1 MSAKLLHTL
10 SDENPDLQKQIG
22 CMNGIFQLFD
32 RHHFLGGRRIN
43 GHTHKRLP
51 PGQGMEPNNA
61 PHKAKDKNPKKFVKE
76 KQRISTESSRTSFS
90 SSSCSSTF
98 SSVDCNRT
106 AQTESFSHS
115 QTGFP
120 NTPSRDLPMTQPDAS
135 PRLGRQSLD
144 LRDIVKDSI
153 YREACGLSVKT
164 AWKKEAVSHA
174 VKHIDSP
181 RPMRLSKEPIKVP
194 VLDESLRTFGK
205 LRGPPRNSNERKD
218 GSLVLTPRD
227 APRFSYDGRESRD
240 TFKSAIKLKDLP
252 RLSLDSRESS
262 MRGSASE
269 LKSNYLLRDLQ
280 KGNGNSSK
288 MLSPQQE
295 PGSNKRPSG
304 VVAKLMGLDAFPD
317 SSMSINDGQMEAC
330 PDGDTNPFSRSS
342 KAAGE
347 SKQHR
352 ISGSP
357 RNSHKDPVS
366 PRLRNAGSVMKPTS
380 TSRFPIEPAPWKQ
393 LDGSQGPQKPTF
405 KHREAATKTLN
416 STPSIYGEIEKRL
429 TELEF
434 KKSGKDLRALKRIL
448 EAMQKTKETIE
459 AKKDHNS
466 NSVSQT
472 SNSLGCSS
480 PVRSSKVANSRN
492 LQSNSPMSATIRG
505 TSSPTSFK
513 SPIVIMKPAKLIEKS
528 HNLASSAI
536 PIDGLS
542 GLPRLQTG
550 DLVGSR
556 KDSVDKQTAK
566 DLTPRNKHLKEPSS
580 QPSRLLDKSSADRSS
595 RLTKTS
601 KVHQKINEE
610 NTSSSG
616 RNSGAVSPRLQ
627 QKKLELDKQSRS
639 TTPSPESS
647 RVRRQSSRQLTE
659 PSSPARKLRQRAPN
673 LLQSDDQLS
682 EISGDSRNL
691 SYQGDADSI
700 QSESNIS
707 LVSQIDIEVTS
718 IDRSGGINSISFQH
732 GGQKHKNG
740 DGTMTKFATATQE
753 QPSPVSVLDAA
764 FYKDDLPSP
773 VKKISNAFKDDETL
787 NYDEMEWA
795 TVGLNHLYD
804 SSRPSLS
811 SDINHKK
818 LENIENLVQRIRE
831 LNSTHNEFSVDL
843 IASLCDKTNPDHR
856 YISEILLASGLLRD
870 CSGLMITKLHQS
882 SHPINPKLFLVLEQ
896 NRDVAN
902 ILNDKYS
909 SQNTAQS
916 KLQRKLIFDVVNEI
930 LFQKLAF
937 TGSSEPCFLP
947 NKIVRR
953 SQNGQELLREL
964 CSEIDQLQGN
974 NSDCSLENEVSWED
988 IMHRSANRADFHG
1001 EVSGIALDVERLIFK
1016 DLIGEVL
1023 NGEAALSRA
1032 RPRGHHYRQLFP
1044 K

>member
-61 PHKAKDKNPKKFVKE
+61 PHKAKVRIHYYKLFQDKNPKKFVKE

-218 GSLVLTPRD
+218 GSL
-227 APRFSYDGRESRD
+227 
-240 TFKSAIKLKDLP
+240 
-252 RLSLDSRESS
+252 
-262 MRGSASE
+262 
-269 LKSNYLLRDLQ
+269 

-773 VKKISNAFKDDETL
+773 VKKISNAFK
-787 NYDEMEWA
+787 
-795 TVGLNHLYD
+795 
-804 SSRPSLS
+804 
-811 SDINHKK
+811 
-818 LENIENLVQRIRE
+818 
-831 LNSTHNEFSVDL
+831 
-843 IASLCDKTNPDHR
+843 
-856 YISEILLASGLLRD
+856 
-870 CSGLMITKLHQS
+870 
-882 SHPINPKLFLVLEQ
+882 
-896 NRDVAN
+896 
-902 ILNDKYS
+902 
-909 SQNTAQS
+909 
-916 KLQRKLIFDVVNEI
+916 
-930 LFQKLAF
+930 
-937 TGSSEPCFLP
+937 
-947 NKIVRR
+947 
-953 SQNGQELLREL
+953 
-964 CSEIDQLQGN
+964 EIDQLQGN

>member
-1 MSAKLLHTL
+1 M
-10 SDENPDLQKQIG
+10 
-22 CMNGIFQLFD
+22 
-32 RHHFLGGRRIN
+32 
-43 GHTHKRLP
+43 
-51 PGQGMEPNNA
+51 
-61 PHKAKDKNPKKFVKE
+61 
-76 KQRISTESSRTSFS
+76 
-90 SSSCSSTF
+90 
-98 SSVDCNRT
+98 
-106 AQTESFSHS
+106 
-115 QTGFP
+115 
-120 NTPSRDLPMTQPDAS
+120 
-135 PRLGRQSLD
+135 
-144 LRDIVKDSI
+144 
-153 YREACGLSVKT
+153 
-164 AWKKEAVSHA
+164 
-174 VKHIDSP
+174 
-181 RPMRLSKEPIKVP
+181 
-194 VLDESLRTFGK
+194 
-205 LRGPPRNSNERKD
+205 
-218 GSLVLTPRD
+218 
-227 APRFSYDGRESRD
+227 
-240 TFKSAIKLKDLP
+240 
-252 RLSLDSRESS
+252 
-262 MRGSASE
+262 
-269 LKSNYLLRDLQ
+269 
-280 KGNGNSSK
+280 
-288 MLSPQQE
+288 
-295 PGSNKRPSG
+295 
-304 VVAKLMGLDAFPD
+304 
-317 SSMSINDGQMEAC
+317 
-330 PDGDTNPFSRSS
+330 
-342 KAAGE
+342 
-347 SKQHR
+347 
-352 ISGSP
+352 
-357 RNSHKDPVS
+357 
-366 PRLRNAGSVMKPTS
+366 
-380 TSRFPIEPAPWKQ
+380 
-393 LDGSQGPQKPTF
+393 
-405 KHREAATKTLN
+405 
-416 STPSIYGEIEKRL
+416 

-550 DLVGSR
+550 DLV
-556 KDSVDKQTAK
+556 A
-566 DLTPRNKHLKEPSS
+566 P
-580 QPSRLLDKSSADRSS
+580 ADRSS

-659 PSSPARKLRQRAPN
+659 PTLLLEKLRQRAPN
-673 LLQSDDQLS
+673 LLQVNDQLS

-691 SYQGDADSI
+691 SYQ
-700 QSESNIS
+700 
-707 LVSQIDIEVTS
+707 
-718 IDRSGGINSISFQH
+718 
-732 GGQKHKNG
+732 NG

-773 VKKISNAFKDDETL
+773 VKKISTL
-787 NYDEMEWA
+787 SK
-795 TVGLNHLYD
+795 V
-804 SSRPSLS
+804 S
-811 SDINHKK
+811 
-818 LENIENLVQRIRE
+818 
-831 LNSTHNEFSVDL
+831 
-843 IASLCDKTNPDHR
+843 
-856 YISEILLASGLLRD
+856 SEIALA
-870 CSGLMITKLHQS
+870 LMITKLHQS

>member
-153 YREACGLSVKT
+153 YREACG
-164 AWKKEAVSHA
+164 
-174 VKHIDSP
+174 
-181 RPMRLSKEPIKVP
+181 PMRLSKEPIKVP

-269 LKSNYLLRDLQ
+269 LKSNYL
-280 KGNGNSSK
+280 
-288 MLSPQQE
+288 PQQE

-317 SSMSINDGQMEAC
+317 SSI
-330 PDGDTNPFSRSS
+330 SS

-472 SNSLGCSS
+472 SN
-480 PVRSSKVANSRN
+480 R
-492 LQSNSPMSATIRG
+492 

-691 SYQGDADSI
+691 SYQ
-700 QSESNIS
+700 
-707 LVSQIDIEVTS
+707 VTS

-795 TVGLNHLYD
+795 T
-804 SSRPSLS
+804 
-811 SDINHKK
+811 K

>member
-153 YREACGLSVKT
+153 YREACG
-164 AWKKEAVSHA
+164 
-174 VKHIDSP
+174 
-181 RPMRLSKEPIKVP
+181 PMRLSKEPIKVP

-691 SYQGDADSI
+691 SYQ
-700 QSESNIS
+700 
-707 LVSQIDIEVTS
+707 VTS

-795 TVGLNHLYD
+795 T
-804 SSRPSLS
+804 
-811 SDINHKK
+811 K